1 MNVLVTGGAGYIGSV
16 VAARLLEAGH
26 EVTVVDDL
34 STGHRDAVPDGAR
47 FVLGRVQ
54 QVSSMLDLRA
64 FDGAVHL
71 AASSLVA
78 ESITDPQKYETNN
91 IAGTRQLLEAL
102 HTAGVPKIV
111 FSSSAAVY
119 GEPARVPIEE
129 DAPTEPLNPY
139 GASKLAV
146 DRMLDEEAARHG
158 IAAVSLRYFNVAGSY
173 ATLGERHDPET
184 HLIPLTLRAAL
195 EGRPVDVFG
204 DDYRTPD
211 GTCIRDYIHVIDIA
225 EAHLLALG
233 AASPGTWR
241 AYNLG
246 NGEGFSVRQVIA
258 AARSVTGL
266 QLIESVTGRRTG
278 DPAMLVASSARAR
291 RELSWKPGTPALEEM
306 VDDAWRF
313 LQRSQ
318 T

>member
-16 VAARLLEAGH
+16 VAARLLGAGH

-47 FVLGRVQ
+47 FVPGRVQ

-91 IAGTRQLLEAL
+91 VGGTRQLLEAL

-204 DDYRTPD
+204 DNYPTPD

-225 EAHLLALG
+225 DAHLLALG
-233 AASPGTWR
+233 AASPGKWR

-266 QLIESVTGRRTG
+266 QLSESVTGRRAG
-278 DPAMLVASSARAR
+278 DPAVLVASSARAR

-318 T
+318 R